1 MLWSLAVRGGGLREE
16 GHNVIRVAD
25 GEGMVRAE
33 SRRRLITDLKLNGA
47 LTDGRSPNVAE
58 RMIPNSR

>member
-1 MLWSLAVRGGGLREE
+1 MLWSLAVRGGGFAR
-16 GHNVIRVAD
+16 GKDDVIRVAD
-25 GEGMVRAE
+25 GGGMVRAA